1 MQASLPSNVKN
12 PAPTLKLDGNGAWWC
27 DPQDYSGFGL
37 KSQTPTP
44 KLAARAP
51 ARAALHSYQGA
62 RTLVHRGHLEGRH
75 LPQVVEGDL
84 DLSLRPFAAEA
95 TFQVLGSTFGMSER

>member
-1 MQASLPSNVKN
+1 MLARIMGIECKGRLPSNVEN

-44 KLAARAP
+44 KSARGLVPGLKRSASRHARDMQEQRSAGDGLAMMVRIG
-51 ARAALHSYQGA
+51 QGV
-62 RTLVHRGHLEGRH
+62 RT
-75 LPQVVEGDL
+75 D
-84 DLSLRPFAAEA
+84 
-95 TFQVLGSTFGMSER
+95 STN